1 MITPSDKTYKKT
13 KQIMLGQGKMNIDF
27 KPLADFIDTK
37 FNVRVINII
46 YEHIDSKGN
55 PKLDIHFEF
64 EYEKRSFAIKPNEVC
79 SSFNGKKKRI
89 IAEKFGQLA
98 DIQKYQTK
106 DVWVTFS
113 AFEPI
118 AKIEANE
125 SVSREELDK
134 LQKRLD
140 NKDIWTISR
149 FFSGVTFFLH
159 TNEQLKRYENSPLKK
174 EWADKYFEI
183 LNVYDKFGYFK
194 RDTFEIYLD
203 SKENFDKNYNG
214 SWWYYYK

>member
-64 EYEKRSFAIKPNEVC
+64 EYEKRSFAIKPNEAC

-118 AKIEANE
+118 AKIEVNE

-134 LQKRLD
+134 LQKRLE
-140 NKDIWTISR
+140 IRIFGQFPV
-149 FFSGVTFFLH
+149 FFR
-159 TNEQLKRYENSPLKK
+159 E
-174 EWADKYFEI
+174 
-183 LNVYDKFGYFK
+183 
-194 RDTFEIYLD
+194 
-203 SKENFDKNYNG
+203 
-214 SWWYYYK
+214 